1 MFGYIR
7 CAYDEMRLK
16 ELRRYKAYYCGVCR
30 ALGSFTLCGRCALS
44 FEAAFFALLDDCGAQ
59 SPQQSFFCAAKM
71 QRGHYVNSAAVK
83 RAAYLNIL
91 LAYYKLSDDIAD
103 GQTYKLPLIGVI
115 AHAYRCACNNLPQ
128 ENRIC
133 RGMLAALRRLE
144 RDKCPCFDRCADVFA
159 GAMGSLCAMQSGD
172 NARYAIGYALGRWV
186 YITDAVDDIKRDAA
200 RGIFNPIAAA
210 QKESTAMPE
219 NVLETAERSLYAS
232 LKDAE
237 NAALWLP
244 EEENKPVILNIITQ
258 GLPRITQEVF
268 LRARG
273 GAEA

>member
-1 MFGYIR
+1 
-7 CAYDEMRLK
+7 MRLK

-30 ALGSFTLCGRCALS
+30 ALGSFTLCGRCTLS

-103 GQTYKLPLIGVI
+103 GQAYKLPLIGAI

-144 RDKCPCFDRCADVFA
+144 RDKCSCLDRCADAFA

-172 NARYAIGYALGRWV
+172 NTRYAIGYALGRWV

-200 RGIFNPIAAA
+200 SGAFNPIAAA
-210 QKESTAMPE
+210 RKESTAMPE
-219 NVLETAERSLYAS
+219 KVLETAERSLYAS

-237 NAALWLP
+237 NAALRLP